1 MTSIIKVDNL
11 QNQCGANIISE
22 SANVITIGASGDT
35 VTLAAGASQSGFGR
49 SGSVN
54 WDTTPKTATPVTAV
68 SGNGYFINTTSIAIT
83 VNLPSTPAAGDIVAI
98 ADYANTSA
106 TNNITV
112 GRNGSKID
120 GEAIDAKIKI
130 NGQVYTLVY
139 VDATEG
145 WKTVGQTFNQITT
158 AAFVAATGGT
168 VTCCGDY
175 KIHTF
180 TGPGTFTVS
189 CAGNSG
195 GSNSVDY
202 LVVAGGASGAAISA
216 GGGGGAGGFRYSNST
231 FPVVC
236 APGAPLASA
245 TGLPVTATSYPI
257 TVGAGG
263 AAITSPSTNGNPGN
277 NSIFS
282 TITSA
287 GGGGGASDGSPTS
300 GASATPGA
308 GPAGYATGLTGGSG
322 GGTRG
327 TFLSP
332 GSSPSNNYYSNPGIG
347 FFGAS
352 GNTPPVSPPQG
363 NAGGMGF
370 DSIILNSQSG
380 GGGGAM
386 AVGGSARG
394 PGNGVNTGGP
404 GGVGAGLPNAFGTSG
419 QPSGGFYYFSGGG
432 GGGQDPTAGPGGT
445 GGIGGGG
452 TGGGSPAPSVLA
464 VAGTTN
470 TGGGGGGAGG
480 GPQNSASG
488 GSGIV
493 VIRYKFQ

>member
-22 SANVITIGASGDT
+22 SSNVITIGASGDT

-83 VNLPSTPAAGDIVAI
+83 VNLPATPAAGDIVAI

-120 GEAIDAKIKI
+120 GETIDAKIKV

-145 WKTVGQTFNQITT
+145 WKTVSQTFNQISTT
-158 AAFVAATGGT
+158 LFVTATGGT
-168 VTCCGDY
+168 ISTCGDF
-175 KIHTF
+175 KTHIF

-189 CAGNSG
+189 CAGNPSG
-195 GSNSVDY
+195 STTVEY
-202 LVVAGGASGAAISA
+202 IVVA
-216 GGGGGAGGFRYSNST
+216 GGGGGGSTPGHGDSAGGAGAGGFRQNYPS
-231 FPVVC
+231 PVN
-236 APGAPLASA
+236 A
-245 TGLPVTATSYPI
+245 GLPVSVTAYPI
-257 TVGAGG
+257 SVGGGGAGVPGGSDG
-263 AAITSPSTNGNPGN
+263 ASGS

-287 GGGGGASDGSPTS
+287 GGGGGAGSGTPTRN
-300 GASATPGA
+300 GVA
-308 GPAGYATGLTGGSG
+308 GGSG
-322 GGTRG
+322 GGG
-327 TFLSP
+327 GG
-332 GSSPSNNYYSNPGIG
+332 GSSPQAQG
-347 FFGAS
+347 GA
-352 GNTPPVSPPQG
+352 GNTPPVSPSQG
-363 NAGGMGF
+363 NSGGRGSQYPGPALS
-370 DSIILNSQSG
+370 DSASG
-380 GGGGAM
+380 GGGGAG
-386 AVGGSARG
+386 AAGQSTPVGTNSS
-394 PGNGVNTGGP
+394 
-404 GGVGAGLPNAFGTSG
+404 GAGGIGSPIDTTVFGPTSSSYG
-419 QPSGGFYYFSGGG
+419 TPGPAPGRYFSGGG
-432 GGGQDPTAGPGGT
+432 GGAGYSVTPYAPGA
-445 GGIGGGG
+445 GGAGGGG
-452 TGGGSPAPSVLA
+452 AGAASPAN
-464 VAGTTN
+464 GTPGTVN
-470 TGGGGGGAGG
+470 TGGGGGGGNGSPGIGG
-480 GPQNSASG
+480 TG

>member
-54 WDTTPKTATPVTAV
+54 WDTTPKTSSPVTAV

-83 VNLPSTPAAGDIVAI
+83 VNLPATPAAGDIVAI

-120 GEAIDAKIKI
+120 GEIVDATIKI

-158 AAFVAATGGT
+158 AEFVAATGGT
-168 VTCCGDY
+168 ITTSGNY
-175 KIHTF
+175 KIHSF
-180 TGPGTFTVS
+180 TGPGTFTVTS
-189 CAGNSG
+189 VGNPG
-195 GSNSVDY
+195 GSTTVDY
-202 LVVAGGASGAAISA
+202 LVVAGGGSGGNGSSF
-216 GGGGGAGGFRYSNST
+216 GGGGGAGGFRESVPSPAAWT
-231 FPVVC
+231 
-236 APGAPLASA
+236 ASPLANPGGA
-245 TGLPVTATSYPI
+245 LPVSVQGYPI

-263 AAITSPSTNGNPGN
+263 AGGASPVVIQGNPGN

-287 GGGGGASDGSPTS
+287 GGGGGGGFNSIGGSP
-300 GASATPGA
+300 
-308 GPAGYATGLTGGSG
+308 GGSG
-322 GGTRG
+322 GGSAILVG
-327 TFLSP
+327 
-332 GSSPSNNYYSNPGIG
+332 GGG
-347 FFGAS
+347 GS
-352 GNTPPVSPPQG
+352 GNTPPTSPPQG
-363 NAGGMGF
+363 NNGGVMPG
-370 DSIILNSQSG
+370 SPAYGCAVG
-380 GGGGAM
+380 GGGGAT
-386 AVGGSARG
+386 AVGANATPASAAG
-394 PGNGVNTGGP
+394 
-404 GGVGAGLPNAFGTSG
+404 GAGATTSISASPTAYAG
-419 QPSGGFYYFSGGG
+419 GGG
-432 GGGQDPTAGPGGT
+432 GGGQSTIPNCGGL
-445 GGIGGGG
+445 GGGG
-452 TGGGSPAPSVLA
+452 AGGDYSVPTQTPGTNA
-464 VAGTTN
+464 TTN
-470 TGGGGGGAGG
+470 TGGGGGGNTVICTSSG
-480 GPQNSASG
+480 SG

-493 VIRYKFQ
+493 VIRYKYQ